1 MLMKHKANST
11 AKSAT
16 TKKPSTSTSAVKTK
30 ASTTGATKKIKPVAK
45 PKKIKPKKVPVKK
58 GGRPRRKTKKVPR
71 LPKVDG
77 VVARPA
83 PHDETKIALSV
94 DNVTFFKNS
103 DCTYY
108 EQCMNHAAKKGWSQF
123 HCRAC
128 KIYKEDETVDD
139 QMRIALGRFNSGLNE
154 PIY

>member
-1 MLMKHKANST
+1 MKHKANST
-11 AKSAT
+11 AKPAT
-16 TKKPSTSTSAVKTK
+16 TKKPSTSTSGVKTK
-30 ASTTGATKKIKPVAK
+30 ASSTGATKKIKPAAK
-45 PKKIKPKKVPVKK
+45 PKLKKIKPKKAPQK

-83 PHDETKIALSV
+83 PHDELKIALSV
-94 DNVTFFKNS
+94 DNVDFFKNS
-103 DCTYY
+103 DCAYY

-128 KIYKEDETVDD
+128 KIYEKDETVDD
-139 QMRIALGRFNSGLNE
+139 QMRAALGRFSSGFNE